1 MEWIL
6 YHPPACSS
14 ILLEL
19 GTWLERRGSISVAM
33 AKARAKALKQAYTIM

>member
-6 YHPPACSS
+6 YYTPPACSS
-14 ILLEL
+14 TPLER

-33 AKARAKALKQAYTIM
+33 AKALKQAYTIM